1 MKKLAIL
8 DDYQNV
14 ALGMADWSP
23 LAGDVEITVFNDH
36 LADEDEVAARLA
48 DFEIVMVM
56 RERTPFP
63 RSLIEKLPK
72 LEHLVSSG
80 LRNLSIDV
88 GAATA
93 QGVVCTGTPSL
104 GYPTAELTWGLIHAL
119 ARHIA
124 YEDRETRAG
133 SWQKTV
139 GIGLRD
145 KTLGILGLG
154 RIGGDVAR
162 VGIAF
167 GMKVV
172 AWSQNLTQDRCDEV
186 GARLVSKD
194 ELFEQAD
201 FLTIHLLLS
210 ERTRGLVL
218 APDLA
223 RLKPTSYFVN
233 TSRGPI
239 VDEAALIDTLKSG
252 RIAGAGLDVFDVE
265 PLPPR
270 PSVPQHAE
278 HGDHAA
284 YRLRVPGKLPELVR
298 RDGRERP
305 VLARWDGDQL
315 DGGRFEGPLTGGP
328 DLISRSPDTAIRT

>member
-23 LAGDVEITVFNDH
+23 LKGDVEITVFNDH
-36 LADEDEVAARLA
+36 LADEDAVAERLK
-48 DFEIVMVM
+48 DFEIVMIM

-63 RSLIEKLPK
+63 RSLFAKLPK

-80 LRNLSIDV
+80 MRNLSIDL
-88 GAATA
+88 AAA
-93 QGVVCTGTPSL
+93 EERGVICTGTPSL

-119 ARHIA
+119 ARSIA
-124 YEDRETRAG
+124 FEDRETRAG

-145 KTLGILGLG
+145 KTLGIMGLG
-154 RIGGDVAR
+154 RIGGDVGR

-167 GMKVV
+167 GMRVI

-194 ELFEQAD
+194 ELMAVSD
-201 FLTIHLLLS
+201 FMTIHLLLS
-210 ERTRGLVL
+210 ERTRSLVG
-218 APDLA
+218 AADIA
-223 RLKPTSYFVN
+223 RMKPEAYLVN

-239 VDEAALIDTLKSG
+239 VDEAALIEALRAQ

-265 PLPPR
+265 PLPL
-270 PSVPQHAE
+270 
-278 HGDHAA
+278 DHPLRDMPNTVITPHLGYVSEEN
-284 YRLRVPGKLPELVR
+284 YRNWFGGTVENVR
-298 RDGRERP
+298 S
-305 VLARWDGDQL
+305 WL
-315 DGGRFEGPLTGGP
+315 DGKIVNRMSAKGGH
-328 DLISRSPDTAIRT
+328 

>member
-14 ALGMADWSP
+14 ALEMADWSP
-23 LAGDVEITVFNDH
+23 LRGDVEITVFNDH
-36 LADEDEVAARLA
+36 LSDEDAVAARLR

-63 RSLIEKLPK
+63 RSLFEKLPK

-80 LRNLSIDV
+80 MRNLSVDV
-88 GAATA
+88 DAATER
-93 QGVVCTGTPSL
+93 GVLCTGTPSL
-104 GYPTAELTWGLIHAL
+104 GYPTAELTWGLIHSL
-119 ARHIA
+119 ARCIA
-124 YEDRETRAG
+124 FEDRETRGG

-145 KTLGILGLG
+145 KTLGIMGLG

-167 GMKVV
+167 GMRVV

-194 ELFEQAD
+194 ELMAESD

-210 ERTRGLVL
+210 ERTRGLVR
-218 APDLA
+218 AGDIA
-223 RLKPTSYFVN
+223 RMKPGAYLVN

-239 VDEAALIDTLKSG
+239 VDEAALIGALRGGK
-252 RIAGAGLDVFDVE
+252 IAGAGLDVFDVE
-265 PLPPR
+265 PLPPGHPLR
-270 PSVPQHAE
+270 NMPNTVITPHLGYVSVE
-278 HGDHAA
+278 N
-284 YRLRVPGKLPELVR
+284 YRNWFGGTVENIRS
-298 RDGRERP
+298 
-305 VLARWDGDQL
+305 WL
-315 DGGRFEGPLTGGP
+315 DGKVINAMAGRNPHKGG
-328 DLISRSPDTAIRT
+328 